1 MSSPTASEPEE
12 APVIPV
18 AADPVP
24 ALLAGDQ
31 FVLNRL
37 LARDLTAPELGGPG
51 AWAIRE
57 LELPWPHVPFGPVAE
72 VDEAAGTEEQ
82 MIEALQGVRV
92 CLTQMAP
99 LTATILD
106 ACPELELFAVS
117 RGGPVNVN
125 LAAAT
130 EHGVTVTFAP
140 GRNATATAEYAIG
153 LMLAA
158 ARGIA
163 GSHVGLTAG
172 RWDSDLFA
180 YDAVGPELEG
190 TTVGLVGAGAVG
202 SRVAR
207 ILLGF
212 GAHVL
217 VHDPYAPAGSLP
229 DGVTQVGL
237 AELLGA
243 AQIVSLHARV
253 TPETSGLIGA
263 EELAAM
269 PRGAV
274 LVNCARG
281 ALVDHAA
288 LADALRRGH
297 LHAAGLDVFDIEP
310 LPAEHPLR
318 GLPNVVTTPHLAGA
332 SRQVAQRASR
342 MVAAEAGRWRRGE
355 APAHCANP
363 GVLAA
368 PSGAGR

>member
-1 MSSPTASEPEE
+1 MSSPTASQPEE
-12 APVIPV
+12 NPTVPPTQ
-18 AADPVP
+18 PVP
-24 ALLAGDQ
+24 VLLAGDQ

-37 LARDLTAPELGGPG
+37 LERDLTAPELGGPA
-51 AWAIRE
+51 AWAPRV
-57 LELPWPHVPFGPVAE
+57 LELAWPHVPFGRVAE
-72 VDEAAGTEEQ
+72 VDEAAGTEEE
-82 MIEALQGVRV
+82 MIEALRGVRV

-99 LTATILD
+99 LTSKVLD
-106 ACPELELFAVS
+106 ACPDLELFAVS
-117 RGGPVNVN
+117 RGGPVNAN

-140 GRNATATAEYAIG
+140 GRNATATAEFSVG

-163 GSHVGLTAG
+163 ASHVGLVGG

-190 TTVGLVGAGAVG
+190 ATVGLVGAGAVG

-212 GAHVL
+212 GARVL
-217 VHDPYAPAGSLP
+217 IHDPYAPAGSLP
-229 DGVTQVGL
+229 EGVAHVDL
-237 AELLGA
+237 AELLSS

-253 TPETSGLIGA
+253 TPETTGLIGA
-263 EELAAM
+263 REIAAM
-269 PRGAV
+269 PRGSV

-281 ALVDHAA
+281 ALLDYAA
-288 LADALRRGH
+288 LADALRDGH
-297 LHAAGLDVFDIEP
+297 LHAAGLDVYDIEP
-310 LPAEHPLR
+310 LPADHPLR

-332 SRQVAQRASR
+332 SRQVAQRASA

-363 GVLAA
+363 DVLSAR
-368 PSGAGR
+368 SGAAR